1 MSMMILTQDRGHRL
15 EPARIS
21 GNPVLGNVF
30 DTEAGLNIPEQSVKA
45 TGYSLAAQ
53 WNASDL
59 LTVKNIL
66 AYRDDESWTPID
78 FDSLPVAD
86 LDVPA
91 NYENNQ
97 FSEELQ
103 FLFTGDNWNGL
114 AGFYYLDADASTL
127 LT

>member
-1 MSMMILTQDRGHRL
+1 M
-15 EPARIS
+15 
-21 GNPVLGNVF
+21 
-30 DTEAGLNIPEQSVKA
+30 
-45 TGYSLAAQ
+45 
-53 WNASDL
+53 

-66 AYRDDESWTPID
+66 AYRDDETWTPID

-91 NYENNQ
+91 VYENNQ

-114 AGFYYLDADASTL
+114 GGFYYLDADASTAFDVIL
-127 LT
+127 GQTRQSLWSAGL